1 MILLSPL
8 LSINSIIPQ
17 VFDVINDHLLTNRTQ
32 PQQYARCKKMLDPGD
47 EIVIHCSNPL
57 CSASIIGYQILEH
70 NGYKKIRRY
79 AGGLQDWEEAG
90 YTLEGSLVN

>member
-17 VFDVINDHLLTNRTQ
+17 LFDVINDHLLTNRTQ
-32 PQQYARCKKMLDPGD
+32 PQQCARCKKMLDPGD

-57 CSASIIGYQILEH
+57 CPASIIGYQILER
-70 NGYKKIRRY
+70 NGYKKIMRY
-79 AGGLQDWEEAG
+79 ADGLQDWEETG
-90 YTLEGSLVN
+90 YPLEGRLVD